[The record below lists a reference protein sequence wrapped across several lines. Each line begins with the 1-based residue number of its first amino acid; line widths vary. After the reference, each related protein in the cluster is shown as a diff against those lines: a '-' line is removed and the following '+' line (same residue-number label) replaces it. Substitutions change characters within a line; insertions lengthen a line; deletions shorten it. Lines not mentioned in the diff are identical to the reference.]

1 VPVGSD
7 GELLEKVT
15 FEGITPPSPL
25 GLPASELARQAVDE
39 EERSS
44 ATIEGLGGDV
54 RVVSLPVL
62 HSGTVIGVIQVG
74 QSRQVVQT
82 TVNRLVLVLVPI
94 GLAALALAA
103 LGGLF
108 MSRRAMRP
116 VKDSFERQRTFVADA
131 SHELNTPL
139 TLIRAGME
147 VLARNPDWLDKSRL
161 IGKLLAE
168 ADRMNVLISNLLLLA
183 RLDAGKLTV
192 ASKPFDLSYLTEET
206 MERFRERADTKKI
219 ALEVQGPDQLEARG
233 DAERTGQV
241 LAALIDNALQYT
253 PPEGNVTVVVGQDSR
268 RVEVVVSDTG
278 PGIDPDHLP
287 HIFDRFY
294 RAEDAR
300 TREGGGTGLGLSIAR
315 DLAEAQGGKLTVESS
330 EGKGARFRLE
340 LPRS

>member
-1 VPVGSD
+1 
-7 GELLEKVT
+7 
-15 FEGITPPSPL
+15 
-25 GLPASELARQAVDE
+25 
-39 EERSS
+39 
-44 ATIEGLGGDV
+44 
-54 RVVSLPVL
+54 
-62 HSGTVIGVIQVG
+62 
-74 QSRQVVQT
+74 
-82 TVNRLVLVLVPI
+82 
-94 GLAALALAA
+94 
-103 LGGLF
+103 
-108 MSRRAMRP
+108 MRP

-183 RLDAGKLTV
+183 RLDVGKLTV
-192 ASKPFDLSYLTEET
+192 ASKPFDLSYLIEET
-206 MERFRERADTKKI
+206 MERFRERAETKKI

-287 HIFDRFY
+287 HIFNRFY

-315 DLAEAQGGKLTVESS
+315 DLAEAQGGKLTVESA
-330 EGKGARFRLE
+330 EGKGTRFCLE
-340 LPRS
+340 LPKS